1 MSNLEIY
8 MDSYTFH
15 INITHYFNQPPMGK
29 WADSDVDCYGYTDID
44 WECTAVE
51 TYDEENDQ
59 IKLTEQQ
66 EKDIVS
72 EYSELIEE
80 KLLEIMKDE
89 AGSQDY
95 DDFDDGYD
103 GY

>member
-1 MSNLEIY
+1 MNDLEIY
-8 MDSYTFH
+8 IDIYTFH
-15 INITHYFNQPPMGK
+15 INITHYFNQPPMGR
-29 WADSDVDCYGYTDID
+29 WADSDVDCYGYID
-44 WECTAVE
+44 LEWKCTAVE
-51 TYDEENDQ
+51 TYDEDGDE

-80 KLLEIMKDE
+80 KVLVQIAEM
-89 AGSQDY
+89 QD
-95 DDFDDGYD
+95 DDDGYD

>member
-1 MSNLEIY
+1 MNNLEIY
-8 MDSYTFH
+8 IDIYTFH
-15 INITHYFNQPPMGK
+15 INITHYFNQPPMGR
-29 WADSDVDCYGYTDID
+29 WADSDVDCYGYTDLE
-44 WECTAVE
+44 WECTSVE
-51 TYDEENDQ
+51 TYDEDGDE

-80 KLLEIMKDE
+80 KVLVQIAEM
-89 AGSQDY
+89 QD
-95 DDFDDGYD
+95 DDDGYD